1 MVALTLAVFPVA
13 QLSQPPSRS
22 GWLADE
28 VILGVSFTSLSEKQN
43 KTHEPQ
49 ELLEAIVNMVVKITA
64 GKKNKFGASQDM
76 KALLTWVLTEVKEA

>member
-28 VILGVSFTSLSEKQN
+28 VILGVSFTSLSEK
-43 KTHEPQ
+43 KTPHEPQ

-64 GKKNKFGASQDM
+64 GNKNKFGASQDM